1 MEHDFRR
8 RCEAALTHP
17 VTLAALGALLVND
30 VVFKT
35 LFPGAWAVGKLSD
48 LAWVVFASPLLA
60 FALSFAVPKSAAG
73 RRAALIAAYGG
84 LPLLYAAFNTFAP
97 VHDAVMRVLLIGA
110 DGAARG
116 SPMDATDSLAI
127 PFGLAIAA
135 WAYRRGVPAGGRL
148 RFRFAA
154 LVAGIAALA
163 SVATSQD
170 PAAEGVDALGATGG
184 GAVVAGSAAYLYG
197 GYKSE
202 DGGMSWSWDDND
214 NYRLIAQSSQRAQTP
229 RGEYVITDSSIDIIS
244 EDGQKR
250 ELVIVQSSQRAQ
262 TPRGEYVIT
271 DSGIERV
278 GEDGRRE
285 LVYSTEYLRGDAN
298 KWVQKRDTQGFG
310 RRFLTT
316 RPKAILYHADSGN
329 VIAAMGIQG
338 AAVGTPNGDW
348 RRVAVGG
355 YSPTDFSLS
364 AKTRT
369 LLESGWLVGA
379 LAIALSLST
388 LTVAATASASE
399 YEYDRERDALYIM
412 LIALGCL
419 AAVGMMFAA
428 PAPAAPVAALTPWI
442 AMNIAA
448 SKSNS
453 VRNWRFALLGCVS
466 TLSLSVGLTLR
477 FGVVS
482 GNLVPPPGDYFSY
495 SDINAALAIAAFI
508 SLIPPLAYHARF
520 IARHWRPFALAFLGM
535 NALIALAFLLWVQMN
550 VSLAATQAAIVG
562 LVGLAA
568 VVLVRR
574 VRGGTEWG

>member
-1 MEHDFRR
+1 MEHHFRR

-30 VVFKT
+30 VVFKA

-48 LAWVVFASPLLA
+48 LAWVVFAPPLMA

-73 RRAALIAAYGG
+73 RRIALIAAYGG

-97 VHDAVMRVLLIGA
+97 VHDAVMRVLLTGA

-116 SPMDATDSLAI
+116 APMDATDSLVI

-135 WAYRRGVPAGGRL
+135 WAYRRGVPDGGRL

-154 LVAGIAALA
+154 LVAGVAALA

-170 PAAEGVDALGATGG
+170 PVAEGVAALGATGG
-184 GAVVAGSAAYLYG
+184 GSVIAGSAYFYG
-197 GYKSE
+197 GYKSD
-202 DGGMSWSWDDND
+202 DGGMSWSWDANND
-214 NYRLIAQSSQRAQTP
+214 YRL
-229 RGEYVITDSSIDIIS
+229 
-244 EDGQKR
+244 
-250 ELVIVQSSQRAQ
+250 IVQSSQRAQ

-271 DSGIERV
+271 DSGIELA

-298 KWVQKRDTQGFG
+298 RWVQKRDTQWFG
-310 RRFLTT
+310 SRFLTT
-316 RPKAILYHADSGN
+316 RPKAILYHADSDN

-348 RRVAVGG
+348 RRVAVGD
-355 YSPTDFSLS
+355 YSPTDFSFS

-379 LAIALSLST
+379 VALTLSLSA

-412 LIALGCL
+412 LVALGCL
-419 AAVGMMFAA
+419 GAVGMMFAA
-428 PAPAAPVAALTPWI
+428 PLPALPVAALTPWI

-448 SKSNS
+448 SKSDS

-482 GNLVPPPGDYFSY
+482 GNLAPPSGDYFSY
-495 SDINAALAIAAFI
+495 SDINAALAVAAFI

-550 VSLAATQAAIVG
+550 VSLAATQAAIVI

-568 VVLVRR
+568 VVLVRH
-574 VRGGTEWG
+574 VRDGLRDAASWQRARRG

>member
-48 LAWVVFASPLLA
+48 LAWVVFAPPLMA

-97 VHDAVMRVLLIGA
+97 VHDGIMRVLLIGA

-116 SPMDATDSLAI
+116 SPMDATDSLVI

-135 WAYRRGVPAGGRL
+135 WAYRRGVPADGRL

-170 PAAEGVDALGATGG
+170 PVAEGVAALGATDGG
-184 GAVVAGSAAYLYG
+184 SVIAGSAYFYG
-197 GYKSE
+197 GYKSD
-202 DGGMSWSWDDND
+202 DGGMSWSWDANND
-214 NYRLIAQSSQRAQTP
+214 YRL
-229 RGEYVITDSSIDIIS
+229 
-244 EDGQKR
+244 
-250 ELVIVQSSQRAQ
+250 IVQSSQRAQ

-271 DSGIERV
+271 ESGIELI

-298 KWVQKRDTQGFG
+298 RWVQKRDTQWFG
-310 RRFLTT
+310 SRFLTT

-338 AAVGTPNGDW
+338 AAVGTLNGDW
-348 RRVAVGG
+348 RRVAVAD
-355 YSPTDFSLS
+355 YSPTDFSIS

-379 LAIALSLST
+379 VALTLSLST

-419 AAVGMMFAA
+419 GAVGMMFAA
-428 PAPAAPVAALTPWI
+428 PLPALPVAALTPWI

-448 SKSNS
+448 SKSDS

-466 TLSLSVGLTLR
+466 TLSLAVGLTLR

-482 GNLVPPPGDYFSY
+482 GNLAPPSGDYFSY
-495 SDINAALAIAAFI
+495 SDINAALAVAAFI

-535 NALIALAFLLWVQMN
+535 NALVALALLLWVQMN

-562 LVGLAA
+562 VVGLAA
-568 VVLVRR
+568 VVLVRH
-574 VRGGTEWG
+574 VRGGLRDDSFWAERG